1 MRDRKER
8 FRNMIYPGAAMTLF
22 IVLWEIIVR
31 VSKTPEYRLPAPS
44 AIISEFFDSWDIL
57 LGHTSVTAYETIL
70 GFIIGAVAASLIAI
84 LIVSVKPLE
93 RILMPFAVISQTI
106 PLVAL
111 APLLAI
117 WFGFGL
123 APKIIL
129 TVLVVFFPVLV
140 NVIDGLK
147 SVDPDLM
154 EMMEGMNATK
164 RQIFVKLRIPTA
176 APYFFTGLK
185 ISAAYAVMGAV
196 ISEWT
201 GASKGL
207 GIYMT
212 RAMSSFKTAALFAD
226 IVIIAALSIVLFKL
240 IGLLENKIITWKA
253 DTK

>member
-1 MRDRKER
+1 MV
-8 FRNMIYPGAAMTLF
+8 YPGAAITLF
-22 IVLWEIIVR
+22 IVLWEVIVR
-31 VSKTPEYRLPAPS
+31 VTKTPEYRLPSPS
-44 AIISEFFDSWDIL
+44 AIVGEFIDSWDIL
-57 LGHTSVTAYETIL
+57 LGHTAVTAYETIL
-70 GFIIGAVAASLIAI
+70 GFIIGVAAAI
-84 LIVSVKPLE
+84 LIAVTVVSIKPFE
-93 RILMPFAVISQTI
+93 RIFMPFAIMSQTI

-129 TVLVVFFPVLV
+129 TVLVVFFPVTV
-140 NVIDGLK
+140 NLIEGLK
-147 SVDPDLM
+147 VTDPDLL
-154 EMMEGMNATK
+154 EMMKGMKASK
-164 RQIFVKLRIPTA
+164 WQIFTKLRVPTA
-176 APYFFTGLK
+176 LPYFFTGLK

-226 IVIIAALSIVLFKL
+226 IAIIAALSILLYKL

>member
-1 MRDRKER
+1 MGRKER
-8 FRNMIYPGAAMTLF
+8 IKNMVYPGAAMTLF
-22 IVLWEIIVR
+22 IVLWEVIVR
-31 VSKTPEYRLPAPS
+31 VSGTPEYRLPAPS
-44 AIISEFFDSWDIL
+44 AIIGEFIDSWDIL
-57 LGHTSVTAYETIL
+57 LGHTAITAYETIL
-70 GFIIGAVAASLIAI
+70 GFIIGAAAASLIAI
-84 LIVSVKPLE
+84 FIVSFKPLE

-123 APKIIL
+123 TPKIIL

-140 NVIDGLK
+140 NVIEGLK

-154 EMMEGMNATK
+154 EMMKGMNASK
-164 RQIFVKLRIPTA
+164 HQIFIKLRVPTA
-176 APYFFTGLK
+176 APYFFTGLR

-207 GIYMT
+207 GIFMT
-212 RAMSSFKTAALFAD
+212 RAMSSFKTAALFAS
-226 IVIIAALSIVLFKL
+226 IVIIAALSILLFKL